1 MLINDKS
8 MNTLIICQ
16 KEEIWQPLELTL
28 RKRGY
33 DLTVKDHP
41 KTAWIAY
48 QEKFYPLVILDCRFS
63 RTSCLKLCGQI
74 RSLPQGD
81 ATMIIAITAEQEVSK
96 LRKILDAG
104 VDDYLIQSLQ
114 LTDLE
119 LRLQVVEKQ
128 LRLRLPI
135 RQLVNDL
142 FLEKLE
148 RSPNFVSNTLNKEPH
163 YLILD
168 RDFLILKK
176 SVQAQQFADPPNSV
190 KIGKDVREC
199 FPEFFGL
206 ETKLQQIFNN
216 QEEVFFLPGIARVD
230 RQNHHLYFDLAI
242 SHCVYQDQ
250 TCLMILFNDV
260 TEKMILQQRL
270 IQRVNETHILLKK
283 LKNQEV
289 YLETIINSLTESLII
304 ADARGIIQNINPAT
318 ITLLGYGREE
328 LIGQLITFVIRDTNF
343 ILTTNLA
350 DIFREAEFVC
360 QQKTGEKIVVSFSCA
375 AITLEGEL
383 LFVYVGRDMTERHQ
397 AINEIKNLN
406 QSLQEKTRELEA
418 FSQTVSH
425 DLRTPLN
432 HVKMFNSILREEHS
446 QSLNEEGRNYL
457 YQIDQACKR
466 MEQLIKDLLHLS
478 IVTTQDLKI
487 SPVNLTAI
495 VEQIIADLK
504 KYDSQRKVNLNIPEE
519 IIVNGDKK
527 LLKIALENLLNN
539 AWKYTSQKETALIEF
554 GVLNNSKKTIY
565 FISDNGAGFDM
576 KYIDHLFQPFKRL
589 HAQAEFQ
596 GTGIGLTTVQR
607 IIQRHGGTIWAKAQE
622 NKGATFYFTIPT
634 SEKNL

>member
-1 MLINDKS
+1 MLIDNEN

-16 KEEIWQPLELTL
+16 RGEVWQPLELTL

-33 DLTVKDHP
+33 NLTINDHP
-41 KTAWIAY
+41 EIAWIAY

-63 RTSCLKLCGQI
+63 DTSCLKLCGQI

-81 ATMIIAITAEQEVSK
+81 ATMIIAITAEHEVFK
-96 LRKILDAG
+96 LKKILDAG

-114 LTDLE
+114 LADLE

-148 RSPNFVSNTLNKEPH
+148 RSSNFASNTLSKEPH

-168 RDFLILKK
+168 KDFLILKK
-176 SVQAQQFADPPNSV
+176 SVQAQQFADSPKAV
-190 KIGKDVREC
+190 EIGRDVRES

-206 ETKLQQIFNN
+206 ETKLEQILSN
-216 QEEVFFLPGIARVD
+216 QEEVFFLPGIARVNQ
-230 RQNHHLYFDLAI
+230 RNYHLYFDLSI
-242 SHCVYQDQ
+242 SHCVYQGQ

-260 TEKMILQQRL
+260 SEKMILQQRL

-283 LKNQEV
+283 LKDQEV
-289 YLETIINSLTESLII
+289 YLETIIDSLTESLII

-318 ITLLGYGREE
+318 ITLLGYDREE
-328 LIGQLITFVIRDTNF
+328 LIGQSINFVIQDTNF
-343 ILTTNLA
+343 VLPANLA
-350 DIFREAEFVC
+350 DIFREAELVC
-360 QQKTGEKIVVSFSCA
+360 QQKKGGKIVVSFSCA
-375 AITLEGEL
+375 VMNLDGEL

-397 AINEIKNLN
+397 TIKEIKNLN

-418 FSQTVSH
+418 FSHTVSH
-425 DLRTPLN
+425 DLRTPLT
-432 HVKMFNSILREEHS
+432 HVKMFNSILREEYS
-446 QSLNEEGRNYL
+446 QSLDQEGKDYL
-457 YQIDQACKR
+457 DQIDQACQR

-478 IVTTQDLKI
+478 IVTTQDLNI
-487 SPVNLTAI
+487 SPVNLTTLVA
-495 VEQIIADLK
+495 QIMSNLSKYNLQREITLK
-504 KYDSQRKVNLNIPEE
+504 MPEE
-519 IIVNGDKK
+519 IVVNGDEK

-539 AWKYTSQKETALIEF
+539 ACKYTSKKETALIEF
-554 GVLNNSKKTIY
+554 GVLENSGQTIY

-576 KYIDHLFQPFKRL
+576 KYIDQLFQPFKRL

-607 IIQRHGGTIWAKAQE
+607 IIQRHGGKIWAEAQE
-622 NKGATFYFTIPT
+622 NQGATFYFTIPK
-634 SEKNL
+634 SDQD